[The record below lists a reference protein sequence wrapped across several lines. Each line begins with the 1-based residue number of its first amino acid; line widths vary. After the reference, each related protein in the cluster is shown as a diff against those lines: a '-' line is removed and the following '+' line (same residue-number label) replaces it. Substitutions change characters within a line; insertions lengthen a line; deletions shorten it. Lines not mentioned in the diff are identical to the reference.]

1 MTHVP
6 VLIAGAGPVGL
17 SLAADLAWRGIESL
31 IVEPLAAVHP
41 HPRAISIG
49 VRTMEHFR
57 RLGLDQKTIDA
68 GVPRGRPLDV
78 VYVTRLLDREIFR
91 FPIPSIAALG
101 RGDTALLRD
110 IPEIAASPYYKT
122 WTAQAP
128 LERMLRAHIA
138 ALPLCAARYGWH
150 LESFSESREGVT
162 ARLIEEA
169 SGRTDSVTAD
179 YLVGCD
185 GASSTV
191 RQGLGITLA
200 GRGTLGEACGI
211 YFRAKELDRRLG
223 ARPGVMY
230 WVLAPGCG
238 GVIYIVNLYGC
249 TLLFPWFAQARSW
262 MACVAHVTFGMAA
275 VLTYRWLRRK
285 VI

>member
-91 FPIPSIAALG
+91 FPISSIAPSGNVTITRAEG
-101 RGDTALLRD
+101 ADARRSRTSRLRR
-110 IPEIAASPYYKT
+110 PRSQT
-122 WTAQAP
+122 
-128 LERMLRAHIA
+128 
-138 ALPLCAARYGWH
+138 
-150 LESFSESREGVT
+150 SSR
-162 ARLIEEA
+162 
-169 SGRTDSVTAD
+169 
-179 YLVGCD
+179 
-185 GASSTV
+185 ASS
-191 RQGLGITLA
+191 
-200 GRGTLGEACGI
+200 
-211 YFRAKELDRRLG
+211 RA
-223 ARPGVMY
+223 P
-230 WVLAPGCG
+230 AP
-238 GVIYIVNLYGC
+238 
-249 TLLFPWFAQARSW
+249 
-262 MACVAHVTFGMAA
+262 
-275 VLTYRWLRRK
+275 
-285 VI
+285 